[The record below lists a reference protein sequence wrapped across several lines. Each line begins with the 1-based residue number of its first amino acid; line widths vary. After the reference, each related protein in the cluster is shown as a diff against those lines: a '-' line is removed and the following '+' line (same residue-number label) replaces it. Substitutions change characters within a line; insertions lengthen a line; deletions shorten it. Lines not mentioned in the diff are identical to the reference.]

1 MSRRALILATALAV
15 LAALWFTHQRH
26 AGQVIEKA
34 VAGERQRISNLS
46 REALASAEKR
56 ALAES
61 TAAALA
67 ALELTHALS
76 TAREQL
82 EAARS
87 DLRVQRERLRD
98 AIADYRARAVA
109 ESERSAPGSV
119 AHGAVAAA
127 DALDEC
133 SSSYEEVAGVADQ
146 LAVQVTGLQRYITDV
161 VGPVCLKE
169 PDHDG

>member
-26 AGQVIEKA
+26 ASQVIEKA
-34 VAGERQRISNLS
+34 VTGERQRISDLS

-67 ALELTHALS
+67 ALELQHDLS
-76 TAREQL
+76 TARQQL
-82 EAARS
+82 ETARS
-87 DLRVQRERLRD
+87 DLRAERQRLRD
-98 AIADYRARAVA
+98 ATADFRARAVA
-109 ESERSAPGSV
+109 EGARSEPGSV
-119 AHGAVAAA
+119 AHGAVAVA

-133 SSSYEEVAGVADQ
+133 SGRYEAVAGVADT